1 MKKCC
6 FLLKKQC
13 FCCMMFLYESRE
25 QDIDT
30 EGEYMKFRK
39 VKQVLIVSALVCS
52 MSAVPVYAAPE
63 GSIDSLEDEQSEL
76 KDQKNDAQD
85 ELNSLQ
91 TQLETLLSKVA
102 ELEDKLISTG
112 QKISQAKDD
121 LVVAEEKRQDQYD
134 SMKLRIKYMYESG
147 GDTAALEKVLTSG
160 DITSMLT
167 QAEYSQQ
174 VHNYDRAQLKEYADT
189 VQEIQDLE
197 DTLET
202 EMTDLQALE
211 ADYQEQQ
218 DELNTTIAS
227 KQDEISNLDGMIQ
240 EAARKIVAERQR
252 QEEEARQQQEA
263 ASNDSNGGEQDNAPA
278 DSPQTSAPSQDVQT
292 PSEDNGGGDDSYEE
306 PAQDTGGGSEPS
318 YDSSSGNAA
327 VDRAMSK
334 QGLPYAWGEAGPDS
348 FDCSG
353 LVSYALTGSY
363 VHTWT
368 TYDFMSWPRVSDP
381 QPGDV
386 CTTSTHCGLY
396 IGGGMMVHA
405 PHSGDVV
412 KVSAVQSGLIYGGRP

>member
-1 MKKCC
+1 M
-6 FLLKKQC
+6 
-13 FCCMMFLYESRE
+13 
-25 QDIDT
+25 
-30 EGEYMKFRK
+30 
-39 VKQVLIVSALVCS
+39 
-52 MSAVPVYAAPE
+52 
-63 GSIDSLEDEQSEL
+63 
-76 KDQKNDAQD
+76 
-85 ELNSLQ
+85 
-91 TQLETLLSKVA
+91 
-102 ELEDKLISTG
+102 
-112 QKISQAKDD
+112 
-121 LVVAEEKRQDQYD
+121 
-134 SMKLRIKYMYESG
+134 
-147 GDTAALEKVLTSG
+147 
-160 DITSMLT
+160 
-167 QAEYSQQ
+167 
-174 VHNYDRAQLKEYADT
+174 
-189 VQEIQDLE
+189 QEIQDLE

-252 QEEEARQQQEA
+252 QEDEARQQQEA
-263 ASNDSNGGEQDNAPA
+263 ASIDSNGGEQDNAPA

-412 KVSAVQSGLIYGGRP
+412 KVSPVQSGMIYVRRP